1 MVSRLHAKTNQIG
14 KLLSNLEK
22 YNHLMKDGDGKSPTT
37 PSSSKSFIKMSPT
50 SPKGPPQFEK
60 FPPLP
65 DKILTK
71 DERLMRNQSF
81 DLSQAKKKEKLADT
95 LLQKSTTE

>member
-37 PSSSKSFIKMSPT
+37 PSSTKSFIRMSPT
-50 SPKGPPQFEK
+50 SPTGRPLFEK

-71 DERLMRNQSF
+71 DERLMRNQNLELSHAKSKDKIAD
-81 DLSQAKKKEKLADT
+81 DLQTSVGK
-95 LLQKSTTE
+95 